1 LNIYITA
8 HILFQRII
16 FCFTPPHCS
25 VLHRI
30 IFVFR
35 DITQTSNET
44 TTTINKNKKR
54 SSIAGPKT
62 TGLDKDE
69 IRSSGNFF
77 ENDPTQLQDLNKF
90 RSTMVDNWKSIINE
104 VIEMGGEHM
113 GIIGNRIKDHQDF
126 KWFGEPMVDMVAGR
140 PVSKNGSK
148 KALIVGNYPK
158 PTLSKRDNDRTGL
171 KCMFEKVKEDAIDS
185 EFRFR
190 NPSIDQLRS
199 TFDEF
204 GKSVTG
210 QFQSVACE
218 VIEEL
223 FIAVD
228 IFPIQCFYK
237 ANIPK
242 LLDLLRDNFPV
253 FYKSYIPYTEYEFE
267 SVSKALLRAGQEP
280 SETPLF
286 TLGTVPVGN
295 QSILGFQDL
304 IEWVILNRLS
314 RIIPLENG

>member
-1 LNIYITA
+1 MIVG
-8 HILFQRII
+8 
-16 FCFTPPHCS
+16 P
-25 VLHRI
+25 
-30 IFVFR
+30 
-35 DITQTSNET
+35 T
-44 TTTINKNKKR
+44 TN
-54 SSIAGPKT
+54 
-62 TGLDKDE
+62 GLDKDE
-69 IRSSGNFF
+69 IRSSANFF
-77 ENDPTQLQDLNKF
+77 EDDPRQLQDHNNL
-90 RSTMVDNWKSIINE
+90 RSTMVDNWKSIKKE
-104 VIEMGGEHM
+104 LIETGGKHL
-113 GIIGNRIKDHQDF
+113 GIIDNRLDDHQDI
-126 KWFGEPMVDMVAGR
+126 KWFMEPMVDMVAGR
-140 PVSKNGSK
+140 PISKNGLK

-171 KCMFEKVKEDAIDS
+171 KSMFEKVKEDAIDS

-204 GKSVTG
+204 GKSESVTG

-253 FYKSYIPYTEYEFE
+253 FYKSYIAYTEYEFE
-267 SVSKALLRAGQEP
+267 SVAKALLRAGQEP

-286 TLGTVPVGN
+286 TLGTVPYKELTKKTGHFYFLHKKFKYPVRTCHPCSLLDPNSTCGLPRFQESDKFLVSLPETRIWLLHTINVSMMNMN
-295 QSILGFQDL
+295 QHSKPYWNVD
-304 IEWVILNRLS
+304 
-314 RIIPLENG
+314 